1 MLKKVSHLFFL
12 FLLLS
17 TYSKAQSMTS
27 RNLLNNLVPHW
38 AFLEQL
44 REDLYESTGT
54 KYTAVLEQS
63 YNFIQLELRDNEEQL
78 FLQIRYQIKSG
89 NKLTLYSFYCDKEDI
104 AVELEV
110 QAKRLLANFEWNTSL
125 SHSSHPSK
133 LRWTFTTSKLE
144 VHNKQVEDST
154 TKNEFKLTDEQI
166 TYLEIA
172 DRIAAVGDDIFTY
185 PSFYNTFTLTA
196 DFIKLAQINDRNSR
210 SIDHKDSYFMR
221 DLYFTISL
229 KQEAKKQN
237 APKVDCYFIGAME
250 VLLQDSSAKFQRETG
265 NKIMLQLKEEIKNY
279 K

>member
-1 MLKKVSHLFFL
+1 MLKKASLLFFL

-27 RNLLNNLVPHW
+27 RNLLNNVVPHW
-38 AFLEQL
+38 SFLEQL
-44 REDLYESTGT
+44 REDLYVSTGT

-63 YNFIQLELRDNEEQL
+63 YSFIQLELRDNEEQL

-104 AVELEV
+104 AVELET
-110 QAKRLLANFEWNTSL
+110 QAKRLLAIFEWNTSL
-125 SHSSHPSK
+125 SHSNHP
-133 LRWTFTTSKLE
+133 SKLE

-172 DRIAAVGDDIFTY
+172 DRIAAVGDDISTY

-229 KQEAKKQN
+229 KQKAKKQN
-237 APKVDCYFIGAME
+237 APKVDCYFIGEME
-250 VLLQDSSAKFQRETG
+250 VLFQDSSAKSQRETG
-265 NKIMLQLKEEIKNY
+265 DRIMLQLKEEIKNY